1 MQRKVIAD
9 ASKGWIEQNLENK
22 KVLGKTEEV
31 EWHKM
36 VIQATEECCCM
47 QLKVAWFCI
56 MRHQR
61 VNLLIVFQMDL
72 IIYK

>member
-31 EWHKM
+31 EWRKM
-36 VIQATEECCCM
+36 VIQATEEFCCM
-47 QLKVAWFCI
+47 QLEVAWFCI
-56 MRHQR
+56 IRHQR